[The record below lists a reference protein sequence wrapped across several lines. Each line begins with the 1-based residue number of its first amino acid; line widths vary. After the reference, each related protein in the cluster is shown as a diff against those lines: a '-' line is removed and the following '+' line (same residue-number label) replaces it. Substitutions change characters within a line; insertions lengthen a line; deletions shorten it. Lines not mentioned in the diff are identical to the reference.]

1 LLPAL
6 RAPRL
11 DPDVRLVGV
20 ALSPVPVLLDDPA
33 GLTRV

>member
-1 LLPAL
+1 V
-6 RAPRL
+6 RTPRD

-20 ALSPVPVLLDDPA
+20 ALSPVPDEVLLDPA